1 MHTLVLQMTKVVDRE
16 LSRIKTFVLDSF
28 ISFAPLT
35 AILDNNT
42 KMSIEEEKVSIAAVE
57 LIRNANKEISRL
69 HRKKLVSSASK
80 SLLPLVK
87 EDSDSLN

>member
-1 MHTLVLQMTKVVDRE
+1 MHTLVPQMTKVVDRE
-16 LSRIKTFVLDSF
+16 LSRIKMFVLDSL

-35 AILDNNT
+35 VILDNNT
-42 KMSIEEEKVSIAAVE
+42 KMSIKEEKVSIAAVE
-57 LIRNANKEISRL
+57 LIRNANEEISRL